1 MESTA
6 TVSKLLGEI
15 RKGETRA
22 LEKLIPLV
30 YSELRRLAAHYMRRE
45 RPDHT
50 LQTTALVHEAYL
62 RLAGRENKS
71 WQDRA
76 HFFAIAAEAMR
87 SILVDHARAKQAA
100 RRGAGATIV
109 PLDESRT
116 PAPQQP
122 EEMLAVDEA
131 LTRLARIDAR
141 QVRIVEL
148 RYFAGMTVPEVAEVL
163 EISERTVMRDWYLAK
178 AWLHG
183 EMRKEL
189 EAPDGF

>member
-1 MESTA
+1 MQ
-6 TVSKLLGEI
+6 
-15 RKGETRA
+15 KGDPQA

-62 RLAGRENKS
+62 RLAGRESKN

-87 SILVDHARAKQAA
+87 SILVDHARARQAW
-100 RRGAGATIV
+100 RRGAGATKV
-109 PLDESRT
+109 PLDEART
-116 PAPQQP
+116 SAPPRP
-122 EEMLAVDEA
+122 EEILALDEA
-131 LTRLARIDAR
+131 LGRLARTDER
-141 QVRIVEL
+141 QARIVEL

-163 EISERTVMRDWYLAK
+163 DISERTVMRDWYLAK

-183 EMRKEL
+183 EVRKEV
-189 EAPDGF
+189 EASDRL